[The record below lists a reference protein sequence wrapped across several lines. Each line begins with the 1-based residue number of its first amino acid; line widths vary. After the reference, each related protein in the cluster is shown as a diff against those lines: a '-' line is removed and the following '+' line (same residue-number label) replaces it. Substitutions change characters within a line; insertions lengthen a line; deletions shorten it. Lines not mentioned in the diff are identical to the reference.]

1 MANKRLLIDG
11 SRGIYVPNA
20 FIGKYVYKRPH
31 LWGISEEDA
40 TTLLND
46 VDADDQYWD
55 AWDHVLNTAQYVDEV
70 DVTWYLYQDEHGD
83 LWAYSEYDDE
93 LGMFDCAV

>member
-11 SRGIYVPNA
+11 SRGIYVPSC
-20 FIGKYVYKRPH
+20 FIGKYAYKRPH

-40 TTLLND
+40 ATLLND
-46 VDADDQYWD
+46 VGSRHYWD
-55 AWDHVLNTAQYVDEV
+55 IWDHVLNTAQYVDEV